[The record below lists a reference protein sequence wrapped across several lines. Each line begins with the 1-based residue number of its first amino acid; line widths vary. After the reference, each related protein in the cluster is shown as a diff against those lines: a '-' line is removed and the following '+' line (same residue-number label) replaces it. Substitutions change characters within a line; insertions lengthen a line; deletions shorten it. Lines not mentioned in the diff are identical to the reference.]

1 MVDVANIHL
10 PVLLDDCVNLMAPAL
25 EHENAIAADCT
36 LGLAGHSIAFLKAA
50 PQARLIGID
59 RDSEA
64 LGLATERM
72 EREGLADRFI
82 PVHAAFDQLDQVLTD
97 RGIERVDA
105 VFMDLGLS
113 SLQIDE
119 TDRGF
124 SYSHDAPLDMRMDVS
139 QGQTAADLLNSAS
152 EQELCR
158 IIRDYGEEKWAARI
172 AQMICEHRAK
182 KPMETTFDLVHAVD
196 AAIPKA
202 VRRKDDGHPAR
213 RTFQAIRI
221 AVNDELDPLDKA
233 ICDFVDCL
241 KPGGRMLVITFHSLE
256 DRLVKRCFQRLQNPC
271 TCPPKAPI
279 CTCGKKPV
287 VKILAHGAVAP
298 TEEEVARNPRA
309 RSAKLRVAQKLE
321 VL

>member
-25 EHENAIAADCT
+25 EHENAIAVDCT

-50 PQARLIGID
+50 PQVRLIGID

-82 PVHAAFDQLDQVLTD
+82 PVHAAFDQLDQVLAD
-97 RGIERVDA
+97 RDIERVDA

-139 QGQTAADLLNSAS
+139 QGITAADLLNSAS